1 MLGQLRVAFAF
12 GVHTVR
18 PNVETLSVQMF
29 QKVAKNLA
37 TIILP
42 LNDVFE
48 NSPKRAPNIW
58 ATFERNFLCQEL
70 ITVCSHWAHA

>member
-48 NSPKRAPNIW
+48 NSPKRALYI
-58 ATFERNFLCQEL
+58 
-70 ITVCSHWAHA
+70 